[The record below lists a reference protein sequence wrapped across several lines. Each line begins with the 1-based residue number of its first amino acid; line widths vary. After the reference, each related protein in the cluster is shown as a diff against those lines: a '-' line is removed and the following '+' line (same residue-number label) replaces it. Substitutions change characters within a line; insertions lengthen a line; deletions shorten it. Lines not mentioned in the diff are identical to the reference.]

1 MLCGNSR
8 RFKASLGFSFEGSKG
23 LDNGME
29 VVVQID
35 AFLDHGKSKDVERLE
50 TRDFP
55 KPREKQECIAQHHC
69 FYAEMRVCM
78 EMNGVEMHGD
88 TMPSNNLDMRLWS
101 CTHGLPIKGRFG
113 HSPEVLQA
121 LIDFEMQKVIIER
134 IER

>member
-1 MLCGNSR
+1 
-8 RFKASLGFSFEGSKG
+8 
-23 LDNGME
+23 ME

-78 EMNGVEMHGD
+78 EMNGVGD
-88 TMPSNNLDMRLWS
+88 AWRYNAIKQSRHATVVVHTWPPDQGALWS
-101 CTHGLPIKGRFG
+101 F
-113 HSPEVLQA
+113 A
-121 LIDFEMQKVIIER
+121 
-134 IER
+134 

>member
-1 MLCGNSR
+1 
-8 RFKASLGFSFEGSKG
+8 
-23 LDNGME
+23 ME

-101 CTHGLPIKGRFG
+101 CTHGLPI
-113 HSPEVLQA
+113 
-121 LIDFEMQKVIIER
+121 
-134 IER
+134 